1 MNAGKLGLEE
11 LGRMVSAERRRRG
24 ISLRDAADELG
35 IPFNTLARVEKGHIP
50 DLPKFKR
57 LVEWCGADIR
67 QFFETQEKP
76 ASTTDLIA
84 EHLIA
89 DRNLPPS
96 AAEHIAG
103 IVKELYQALARPQEI
118 SAAHLRSAKTFRP
131 EAARILGKI
140 LNDLNE
146 ALIEEAAN
154 GPEKRV

>member
-1 MNAGKLGLEE
+1 MSAGRLELKE

-67 QFFETQEKP
+67 QFFEAQVRP

-84 EHLIA
+84 EHLGT
-89 DRNLPPS
+89 DRNLPPD

-103 IVKELYQALARPQEI
+103 IVKELYQALARPQEV
-118 SAAHLRSAKTFRP
+118 SAAHLRSATTFRP

-140 LNDLNE
+140 LCDLNE